1 MSKSRT
7 GFIMSESIQDLL
19 RRLSETPGI
28 SGQEERVREVI
39 VEELKPYCR
48 EIKEDP
54 LGNLIAKIGAEDGY
68 RMGLLAHMDEVGL
81 IVDRIS
87 EGGLIGF
94 ELVGS
99 IDDRALLATE
109 VEIITSHGKRI
120 RGVIGN
126 KSRHL
131 QKVEEAGARVSHD
144 QLWID
149 IGGCSRDEIL
159 KEGIDI
165 GCGIVFATR
174 FFEFPNGTLL
184 GKALDDRI
192 GCAVLIQT
200 LKSLRSCLKSTTLY
214 GMFTVQEEIGAK
226 GARVVAF
233 DPRPQMTITLDTV
246 PTENPEKLFPH
257 DVDIRRGPVI
267 RLFDWQSSTKLGM
280 VTHPAIKAR
289 LLEVARGGIRHQM
302 DVLAKT
308 YLDSSQAH
316 LTAGGIPRGS
326 ICFPRRYAHSPVE
339 VGHLDDIRSGL
350 ELLTRFIKSLDK
362 DPLLFGKVY

>member
-1 MSKSRT
+1 
-7 GFIMSESIQDLL
+7 MSEHVQELIK
-19 RRLSETPGI
+19 RLSETPGP

-39 VEELKPYCR
+39 AEELKPYCR

-54 LGNLIAKIGAEDGY
+54 LGNLIARVGADDGY
-68 RMGLLAHMDEVGL
+68 RIGILAHMDEVGL
-81 IVDRIS
+81 IVNRIS

-99 IDDRALLATE
+99 IDDRSLLACE
-109 VEIITSHGKRI
+109 VDLMAIGGKRI

-131 QKVEEAGARVSHD
+131 QKPEESGAKVSYD

-149 IGGCSRDEIL
+149 IGCHSRDEVF
-159 KEGIDI
+159 KQRIDI

-174 FFEFPNGTLL
+174 FCEYPNGAIL
-184 GKALDDRI
+184 GKALDNRI
-192 GCAVLIQT
+192 GCGVLIEA
-200 LKSLRSCLKSTTLY
+200 LKSLRSSLKSTTLY

-233 DPRPQMTITLDTV
+233 DSRPQMAITLDTV
-246 PTENPEKLFPH
+246 PTENPDKLGPH
-257 DVDIRRGPVI
+257 DVDINRGPVI
-267 RLFDWQSSTKLGM
+267 RLFDWHPSTKLGM
-280 VTHPAIKAR
+280 VTHPAVKAR
-289 LLEVARGGIRHQM
+289 LLKVAREGEIRHQV

-308 YLDSSQAH
+308 FLDSSQAH
-316 LTAGGIPRGS
+316 LTGGGIPGGS

-339 VGHLDDIRSGL
+339 LGHLDDIRNGL
-350 ELLTRFIKSLDK
+350 ELLTKFIKSLDK
-362 DPLLFGKVY
+362 DPILFGKIY